1 MEKRAFKFA
10 FIIVT
15 LLAIVSTG
23 LLMKPNLDKWFSK
36 DQVEITKD
44 IADSTALSTSAATY
58 TYFVDQQK
66 AEPELIGNSVGYP
79 IDFSTGKTAEGSVI
93 YLTDN
98 QGAAWPVWISKDNK
112 LIVSGIPLHSNSW
125 VVADTKL
132 KADTSAV
139 TTTKST
145 LDE

>member
-1 MEKRAFKFA
+1 MENRNAFKFA
-10 FIIVT
+10 FIIVA

-23 LLMKPNLDKWFSK
+23 LLMKPNFDKWFSK

-58 TYFVDQQK
+58 TYFVDKQK
-66 AEPELIGNSVGYP
+66 IEPELIGNSIGYP

-98 QGAAWPVWISKDNK
+98 QGAAWPVWISRDNT

-125 VVADTKL
+125 VVQTNTL
-132 KADTSAV
+132 KADTTAR
-139 TTTKST
+139 TTNT

>member
-1 MEKRAFKFA
+1 MENRNAFKFA
-10 FIIVT
+10 FIIVAM
-15 LLAIVSTG
+15 LAIVSTG
-23 LLMKPNLDKWFSK
+23 LLMKPNFDKWFSK

-58 TYFVDQQK
+58 TYFVDKQK
-66 AEPELIGNSVGYP
+66 IEPELIGNSIGYP

-98 QGAAWPVWISKDNK
+98 QGAAWPVWISKDNT

-125 VVADTKL
+125 VVQTNTLRADTT
-132 KADTSAV
+132 AR
-139 TTTKST
+139 TTNT